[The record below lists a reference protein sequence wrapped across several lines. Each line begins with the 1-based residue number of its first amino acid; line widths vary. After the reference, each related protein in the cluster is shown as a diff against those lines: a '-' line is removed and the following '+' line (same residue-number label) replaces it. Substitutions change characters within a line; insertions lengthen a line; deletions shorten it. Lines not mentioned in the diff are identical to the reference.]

1 MSTCKYIPEFT
12 SYEEMADF
20 WDTHGLADY
29 WEQTEPVAFEI
40 SEQARRRY
48 VVHIDHDLRSR
59 VQQLRNIEGP
69 HVG

>member
-12 SYEEMADF
+12 SCEEMADF

-29 WEQTEPVAFEI
+29 WEQTEPVALEI

-48 VVHIDHDLRSR
+48 VVYIDHDLRSR
-59 VQQLRNIEGP
+59 VQRLRNIEGP

>member
-12 SYEEMADF
+12 SCEEMADF

-29 WEQTEPVAFEI
+29 WEQTEPVTFEI

-48 VVHIDHDLRSR
+48 VVHIDYDLRSR
-59 VQQLRNIEGP
+59 VQRLRNIEGP

>member
-1 MSTCKYIPEFT
+1 MGTRNYIPEFT
-12 SYEEMADF
+12 SYEEMTDF

-29 WEQTEPVAFEI
+29 WEQTESVAFEV

-59 VQQLRNIEGP
+59 VQRLRNIEGP